1 MFVQFTDEIRL
12 NGDKCDGLAEPE
24 EHDSDASGESCISKR
39 IMSEVNVI
47 DKLNELKEKSSISIA
62 NGHVKSSESCDVKSK
77 PASRNSESNDST
89 AVEGSAPSAGDLDE
103 PHADEQNDD
112 DDSAELENDEEEAED
127 EEDEVE
133 DEEEDDDIAEANDCD
148 SGPLN
153 FAQNNKRSNESEDAL
168 DLKAN
173 GADSSSLNKDE
184 LRRTTEDKTES
195 KPTDAASTPDG
206 PQESNA
212 DQQMNNS
219 SNNSSIEHNKSTDD
233 AESESLSPSD
243 GSSEKKK
250 KRKVPPALDITP
262 RRSSRNLN
270 KQKNYSEKELLDFD
284 SNANSTST
292 PKSKTNDADEI
303 EEVPP
308 TDPLADEPKVRM
320 RANKTIV
327 VSDTKGL
334 VEFASSAKMPRSNK
348 KEPTLVIIDT
358 NSILSGRG
366 PVPISQSN
374 NSTGIHSSS
383 APIPVSL
390 PIPAGTL
397 ANNRLPASTS
407 AFSVIPIG
415 ISSQGMYSQYK
426 NPPPQMKPIVVGP
439 ASTTVTP
446 LTITSG
452 VGNTSN
458 LSSSVTITGVGPP
471 AQQNAPTPP
480 AKPQPPVIL
489 PSLTD
494 DMFVVEAP
502 SFIVPYVYE
511 KPPMKSLKDYIDRIA
526 SEVREAEEKKRL
538 EKEEKEKLER
548 EEKEKIEREAKEKQ
562 EQADREKAEKERVE
576 AEEKKK
582 EEKAAEGADG
592 AGDAAS
598 KDESMEVDGESDAKA
613 ADKTSEAEATSEKKE
628 ESSEKDAALQME
640 VDEEADPDAA
650 KVTSESDVVLSSSK
664 VADATP
670 VKKDEPA
677 SAVATPA
684 TPAAATPKDEKKV
697 DDPSRKQPLSYFDNP
712 LGKFFMQIGLNLV
725 QEHVQTDLLRSQ
737 KRRRDKEGDK
747 CSPEVKLAIE
757 TLSKTLESSKE
768 NNDPFKL
775 ELRKCELCSFKTES
789 ILVMAHH
796 LETPHMK
803 NYTYR
808 CNFCPFEVRSP
819 HDILFHMESEH
830 NIRGRLERAPAFHQC
845 PNCPF
850 EDNQK
855 GKLTRHMV
863 SCLKKYRPER
873 NQVCSRWIFLCTCS
887 VDRVRLCYYLARRTI
902 STSCSLI
909 VALFTLFRFFWY

>member
-1 MFVQFTDEIRL
+1 MKLIKIVFSNYTDEIKL
-12 NGDKCDGLAEPE
+12 NGDKCDSLAEPE
-24 EHDSDASGESCISKR
+24 EETDNDVSSAACISKKVT
-39 IMSEVNVI
+39 SDVNTV
-47 DKLNELKEKSSISIA
+47 DKLHELKEKSSITIA
-62 NGHVKSSESCDVKSK
+62 NGHIKSSESPDTKSNSS
-77 PASRNSESNDST
+77 SRNSENNDDSAT
-89 AVEGSAPSAGDLDE
+89 AENDAPSATEAE
-103 PHADEQNDD
+103 PSNDEQNDD
-112 DDSAELENDEEEAED
+112 ISAELENDDEEVENDEEE
-127 EEDEVE
+127 EEEE
-133 DEEEDDDIAEANDCD
+133 DEEEEDEDIGDANDCD

-153 FAQNNKRSNESEDAL
+153 FAQNNKRSDESDDVL
-168 DLKAN
+168 NLKAN
-173 GADSSSLNKDE
+173 SENADGNSQNEDE
-184 LRRTTEDKTES
+184 LRRTADDKTES
-195 KPTDAASTPDG
+195 NPAAVASEDG
-206 PQESNA
+206 PPAS
-212 DQQMNNS
+212 DVDHPVNNKSS
-219 SNNSSIEHNKSTDD
+219 SNNDLNKSVDD
-233 AESESLSPSD
+233 QENDPLSSD
-243 GSSEKKK
+243 SSADRKK
-250 KRKVPPALDITP
+250 KRNKVPPALDITP

-270 KQKNYSEKELLDFD
+270 KQKNYSEKELLDFE
-284 SNANSTST
+284 SSAISITNSSST
-292 PKSKTNDADEI
+292 TKSKTNEDDEI
-303 EEVPP
+303 EEVTP
-308 TDPLADEPKVRM
+308 TDPLADDTKLRM

-366 PVPISQSN
+366 PVPISQSS
-374 NSTGIHSSS
+374 NSTSIHSGSV
-383 APIPVSL
+383 PIPVSL
-390 PIPAGTL
+390 PIPAGSL
-397 ANNRLPASTS
+397 GNRGLPASTS

-415 ISSQGMYSQYK
+415 IPPQGMYPQYK

-439 ASTTVTP
+439 ASTSVTP
-446 LTITSG
+446 ITIQSVSSNAGTTSQ
-452 VGNTSN
+452 
-458 LSSSVTITGVGPP
+458 LSSSVTITGVGP
-471 AQQNAPTPP
+471 ASHHNASNLSSKQQ
-480 AKPQPPVIL
+480 QPPVIL

-511 KPPMKSLKDYIDRIA
+511 KPPMKSLKEYIDKLA
-526 SEVREAEEKKRL
+526 SEVREAQEK
-538 EKEEKEKLER
+538 EKQEREEKERLER
-548 EEKEKIEREAKEKQ
+548 EEKEKQEKE
-562 EQADREKAEKERVE
+562 EREKAEKERAE

-582 EEKAAEGADG
+582 EDEKTAEAEEG

-598 KDESMEVDGESDAKA
+598 KDESMEVDDESGAKSA
-613 ADKTSEAEATSEKKE
+613 EKTTSETDASSEKKE
-628 ESSEKDAALQME
+628 EPSEKDSTLQME
-640 VDEEADPDAA
+640 VDEEADPDTS
-650 KVTSESDVVLSSSK
+650 KVTSENDVVLTSSK
-664 VADATP
+664 KATEATP
-670 VKKDEPA
+670 AKKDEPA
-677 SAVATPA
+677 TTPA
-684 TPAAATPKDEKKV
+684 SAPAAATPKDEKKAE
-697 DDPSRKQPLSYFDNP
+697 DSTKKQPLSYFDNP

-737 KRRRDKEGDK
+737 KRKRDKEGDK
-747 CSPEVKLAIE
+747 CSPDVKLAIE

-863 SCLKKYRPER
+863 SCSKRYRPER
-873 NQVCSRWIFLCTCS
+873 NQVS
-887 VDRVRLCYYLARRTI
+887 
-902 STSCSLI
+902 
-909 VALFTLFRFFWY
+909 